1 MSQNEPKIS
10 SSPLYGCAILLI
22 AACTFGGIVGWT
34 LYSGY
39 RQDKEIGFFTVDKAE
54 ALPVAN
60 LDAAQKD
67 ALSQRLKTFAESA
80 KKGEKVVLELT
91 MDDLNALLVLAADSE
106 VGDYRSI
113 VWFTGIDATGKLL
126 MADLCWPMNGLFLK
140 GESKRYLVGQGGFE
154 PTFDNKSFDLHIV
167 TLTVPGKTVSPGFLR
182 NLGNWPW
189 LNLAKLK
196 PEIAAVLGKITAFEV
211 VSEKR
216 VLRLIA
222 DPAVKPAS

>member
-1 MSQNEPKIS
+1 MSQKEPATS

-39 RQDKEIGFFTVDKAE
+39 KQDKEIGLFTVDKAE
-54 ALPVAN
+54 ALPIAN

-67 ALSQRLKTFAESA
+67 ALSQRLKTFSEAA
-80 KKGEKVVLELT
+80 KKGEKVGLDLT

-106 VGDYRSI
+106 VGDYRGI
-113 VWFTGIDATGKLL
+113 VSFTGVDTTGKLL
-126 MADLCWPMNGLFLK
+126 TADLCWPMNRLSLK
-140 GESKRYLVGQGGFE
+140 DDSKRYLVGQGGFE
-154 PTFDNKSFDLHIV
+154 PTFDNKAFDLHIV

-196 PEIAAVLGKITAFEV
+196 PDIAAVLGKITAFEV
-211 VSEKR
+211 VSDQR
-216 VLRLIA
+216 LLRLIA

>member
-1 MSQNEPKIS
+1 MSQKEPTTS
-10 SSPLYGCAILLI
+10 SNPLYGCAILLI

-34 LYSGY
+34 LFSGY
-39 RQDKEIGFFTVDKAE
+39 RQDKEIGMFTVDKADP
-54 ALPVAN
+54 LPVPT

-67 ALSQRLKTFAESA
+67 ALNQRLKTFAEA
-80 KKGEKVVLELT
+80 ARKDEKVELVLT
-91 MDDLNALLVLAADSE
+91 MEDLNALLVVAADSE
-106 VGDYRSI
+106 VGDYRGI
-113 VWFTGIDATGKLL
+113 VRFTGVDATGKLL
-126 MADLCWPMNGLFLK
+126 TADLCWPMNRLSLK
-140 GESKRYLVGQGGFE
+140 DDSKRYLVGQGGFE
-154 PTFDNKSFDLHIV
+154 PTFDNRAFDLHIV

-211 VSEKR
+211 VSEQR

-222 DPAVKPAS
+222 DPSVKPAS